1 MQQVVKKT
9 QQKKQTSA
17 MSNTAEVN
25 TENIIKSTVEDQ
37 KKNTKKKTEKPEN
50 TEKTEKTEK
59 VEKTKKIVENDSS
72 TKNKSG
78 EIHISRARCEWY
90 MRNLISD
97 NVIELEIKELKE
109 SLKSLTV
116 EDETKV
122 VKGKINDLNK
132 KIFRISHYAPT
143 VVSIIC
149 DTVVKDLIKF
159 GINQV
164 NQSGKKTLD
173 ILHFQSDSIKSLRY
187 YSLISNSSVL
197 NNIELLKTKKVEG
210 EDVAVSTEAVDTMTF
225 NTYIVNAI
233 NDVKKDND
241 TKIIVGTRVK
251 KFLSDLVIELI
262 KRIMVITKSLLKTII
277 NVRTIVPEHIKAI
290 INVLLVDSN
299 TSTNEID
306 ELMKLIDL
314 KMEEAKTS
322 QKKSNE
328 ASKEP
333 ELN

>member
-1 MQQVVKKT
+1 MQKTVKKT
-9 QQKKQTSA
+9 KQTLAVVEPSA
-17 MSNTAEVN
+17 VVEPVVAE
-25 TENIIKSTVEDQ
+25 
-37 KKNTKKKTEKPEN
+37 KKNTKKKA
-50 TEKTEKTEK
+50 EK
-59 VEKTKKIVENDSS
+59 VEKVEKVEKAELTDS
-72 TKNKSG
+72 TKVKNN

-97 NVIELEIKELKE
+97 DVIEAEIKELKE
-109 SLKSLTV
+109 KLKTLTA
-116 EDETKV
+116 EDEVKV
-122 VKGKINDLNK
+122 VKNKINDLNK

-173 ILHFQSDSIKSLRY
+173 ILHFQSESIKALRY
-187 YSLISNSSVL
+187 YALISNSSIL
-197 NNIELLKTKKVEG
+197 NNIESLKTKKVEG
-210 EDVAVSTEAVDTMTF
+210 EDATIVAPDTDTMTF

-233 NDVKKDND
+233 NDVKKDSD

-290 INVLLVDSN
+290 INILLIDSN
-299 TSTNEID
+299 TLSNDID
-306 ELMKLIDL
+306 ELMKLVDL
-314 KMEEAKTS
+314 KMEENKTIQKNQIKPDANNEGEQQVEVQS
-322 QKKSNE
+322 Q
-328 ASKEP
+328 
-333 ELN
+333 

>member
-1 MQQVVKKT
+1 MQQTVKKT
-9 QQKKQTSA
+9 QQKKQTSTVAAAALPAETQVSA
-17 MSNTAEVN
+17 MT
-25 TENIIKSTVEDQ
+25 TETQATS
-37 KKNTKKKTEKPEN
+37 KKNSKKKA
-50 TEKTEKTEK
+50 EK
-59 VEKTKKIVENDSS
+59 VEKVEKVEVKKDANIEL
-72 TKNKSG
+72 KSN

-97 NVIELEIKELKE
+97 NVIEEEIKELKE
-109 SLKSLTV
+109 SLKTLTA

-122 VKGKINDLNK
+122 VKGKINELNK

-149 DTVVKDLIKF
+149 DTIVKDLIKY

-173 ILHFQSDSIKSLRY
+173 ILHFQPESIKTLRY
-187 YSLISNSSVL
+187 YSLISNSSIL
-197 NNIELLKTKKVEG
+197 NNIELLKVKKADS
-210 EDVAVSTEAVDTMTF
+210 EDVVVSVAEPDTMTF

-233 NDVKKDND
+233 NDIKKDND

-290 INVLLVDSN
+290 VNILLLDSN
-299 TSTNEID
+299 ASSNDID

-314 KMEEAKTS
+314 KMEEVKTN
-322 QKKSNE
+322 QKNE
-328 ASKEP
+328 ILPHVQEGTQ
-333 ELN
+333 ELEVNS

>member
-1 MQQVVKKT
+1 MQQTVKKT
-9 QQKKQTSA
+9 QQKKQASA
-17 MSNTAEVN
+17 VALVVSESQPIVAENQPVV
-25 TENIIKSTVEDQ
+25 TE
-37 KKNTKKKTEKPEN
+37 KKNSKKKV
-50 TEKTEKTEK
+50 EK
-59 VEKTKKIVENDSS
+59 VEKKTLEVNDSPKV
-72 TKNKSG
+72 KNN

-97 NVIELEIKELKE
+97 NVIETEIKELKE

-116 EDETKV
+116 EEEVKV
-122 VKGKINDLNK
+122 VKNKINDLNK

-187 YSLISNSSVL
+187 YSLISNSSIL
-197 NNIELLKTKKVEG
+197 NNIEVLKAKKVDG
-210 EDVAVSTEAVDTMTF
+210 EETAVVAVDSDTMTF

-233 NDVKKDND
+233 NDIKKDSD

-262 KRIMVITKSLLKTII
+262 KRIMVITKSLLNTII

-290 INVLLVDSN
+290 INILLLDSN
-299 TSTNEID
+299 TLSNDID
-306 ELMKLIDL
+306 ELMKLVDL

-322 QKKSNE
+322 QKNQTKTNANNE
-328 ASKEP
+328 GDQSQSQSQSQ
-333 ELN
+333 